1 MSKIDTII
9 SEYARL
15 RNVDVSIIL
24 EEVANEDEATMN
36 QLFLMACALEAVA

>member
-1 MSKIDTII
+1 MSKFDTII

-24 EEVANEDEATMN
+24 EEIANENEATMSN
-36 QLFLMACALEAVA
+36 LFLMACALEAVA